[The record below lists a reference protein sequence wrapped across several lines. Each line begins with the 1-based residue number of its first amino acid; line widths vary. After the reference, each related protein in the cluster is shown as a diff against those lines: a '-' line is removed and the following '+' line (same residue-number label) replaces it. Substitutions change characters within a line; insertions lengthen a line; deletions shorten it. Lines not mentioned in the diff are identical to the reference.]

1 MFRENASVHDSASQR
16 YMPSVTACTTYK
28 NNENTTGF
36 ENART
41 VVVKLGSAV
50 LTKPGN
56 FSLDLEVMDEV
67 CRQLAEQVHAGRQV
81 IVVTSAAVAAGRNLL
96 QIFDRKTTIAEKQ
109 ALAAVGQ
116 SRLMMIY
123 SDLLAKHDLVAAQ
136 ILLSLSDMES
146 RKRYVN
152 ARYTI
157 EELLKRRC
165 IPIINENDTVTI
177 DELKFGDN
185 DGLAAMVAVKMQADA
200 LLLLSDV
207 PGLYDANPKGNP
219 EARLIPVVDH
229 ISQDVLKSAAPS
241 DAERGMI
248 QMGTGGMETKL
259 QAARLATSNGV
270 GTVIGPGKRAGV
282 ISQALSGVNVGTWF
296 PAELSHHSRRE
307 KWILSARVNGRQL
320 VIDSGARDALRE
332 KKRSLLPAGI
342 RGVTGTFQALDL
354 VDIVDQEGGLIA
366 RGIVNY
372 SAGQLKRIAGKK
384 STDIEPILGAKPY
397 DEAVHRDN
405 LVVF

>member
-1 MFRENASVHDSASQR
+1 M
-16 YMPSVTACTTYK
+16 
-28 NNENTTGF
+28 
-36 ENART
+36 
-41 VVVKLGSAV
+41 VVKLGSAV

-56 FSLDLEVMDEV
+56 FALDLEVMDEV
-67 CRQLAEQVHAGRQV
+67 CRQIAEQVHSGRQI
-81 IVVTSAAVAAGRNLL
+81 IVVTSAAVAAGRSLL

-116 SRLMMIY
+116 SRLMAIY

-185 DGLAAMVAVKMQADA
+185 DGLAAMVAVKMQANA

-207 PGLYDANPKGNP
+207 PGLYDSNPKDNP
-219 EARLIPVVDH
+219 DARLIPVVDH
-229 ISQDVLKSAAPS
+229 ISQDILKSAAPS
-241 DAERGMI
+241 QASQGMI

-259 QAARLATSNGV
+259 QAARLATLNGV
-270 GTVIGPGKRAGV
+270 GTVIGPGKQPGV
-282 ISQALSGVNVGTWF
+282 ISQALNGVNVGTWF
-296 PAELSHHSRRE
+296 PAEASHHSRRE

-320 VIDSGARDALRE
+320 IIDSGARDALRK
-332 KKRSLLPAGI
+332 KKRSLLPAGV
-342 RGVTGTFQALDL
+342 RGVNGTFQALDL
-354 VDIVDQEGGLIA
+354 VDIVDQEGQLIA

-372 SAGQLKRIAGKK
+372 SAGQLNRIAGKK
-384 STDIEPILGAKPY
+384 STEIEPILGAKPY

-405 LVVF
+405 LVIF